1 MADID
6 ERKIK
11 DIISKL
17 ERLEFGSLVVTVHN
31 GEVTQIDTTEKQR
44 YTSSD
49 NGSKKINT

>member
-1 MADID
+1 MAEID

-11 DIISKL
+11 DIVSRL

-44 YTSSD
+44 YTLDKGGTS
-49 NGSKKINT
+49 NK